1 MSTNPLPSRI
11 SIKTEFGSF
20 DKALL
25 NSPVLSVNK
34 KQLISSLDI
43 EHTVT
48 DSNLYGVYGETEDQL
63 FDSDETI
70 GKTGVV
76 SNPDSVVNSAA
87 KLLQLAMSDRKI
99 LLESD
104 TDILPASFRLP
115 NNSSEVSF
123 YSTEKTR
130 ALVDDILSGE
140 HFTASA
146 ATESDQA
153 NILSGVYVASLKNTG
168 NGVCEAAERLV
179 DVLQR

>member
-1 MSTNPLPSRI
+1 MPSRI

-34 KQLISSLDI
+34 KQLISSVDI

-104 TDILPASFRLP
+104 TGILPVSFRLP
-115 NNSSEVSF
+115 NKSIELRV
-123 YSTEKTR
+123 YSIAKTR
-130 ALVDDILSGE
+130 ALVDGILSGE
-140 HFTASA
+140 HFTATA
-146 ATESDQA
+146 AAESDRA
-153 NILSGVYVASLKNTG
+153 NMLSGVYVDKLKNAG